1 MFFLNNE
8 TNRGGVIEK
17 ELKQFLEVVFIFFFN
32 KTQFIFNTQVHKKG
46 TVTVISC
53 HDCLH
58 VVIGFNIKSYSP
70 SYIFS
75 HQAISIKTLNN

>member
-1 MFFLNNE
+1 MFFLNNQ

-17 ELKQFLEVVFIFFFN
+17 ELKQFLEVVFIFFFSIKLN
-32 KTQFIFNTQVHKKG
+32 SFLTRKFMKK
-46 TVTVISC
+46 VTVISC

>member
-1 MFFLNNE
+1 MFFLNNQ

-32 KTQFIFNTQVHKKG
+32 KTQFIFNTQVHEKG
-46 TVTVISC
+46 TVISC
-53 HDCLH
+53 HDCRH

>member
-1 MFFLNNE
+1 MFFLNNQ

-32 KTQFIFNTQVHKKG
+32 KTQFIFNTQVHEKG
-46 TVTVISC
+46 TVISC